1 VIHIYITR
9 ESGDNNMVVK
19 LCIHIIYTASVSDDK
34 ISWFNDICYIVK
46 SETKIPNAHE
56 KMFSEVILYRKC
68 ND

>member
-1 VIHIYITR
+1 MIHIYITR

-19 LCIHIIYTASVSDDK
+19 LCIHIYTASVSDDK

-56 KMFSEVILYRKC
+56 KMFAEVILYRKC

>member
-1 VIHIYITR
+1 MYTY
-9 ESGDNNMVVK
+9 
-19 LCIHIIYTASVSDDK
+19 IYTASVSDDK

-46 SETKIPNAHE
+46 SETKIPNAQE

>member
-1 VIHIYITR
+1 VTIIWLLSYVYIY
-9 ESGDNNMVVK
+9 
-19 LCIHIIYTASVSDDK
+19 IYTASVSDDK